1 MHGPNR
7 PGRVDVD
14 DATSGAWAGTALVMA
29 IAETEATKARP
40 LARAIE
46 GAAALDPAAKAA
58 AKAVRGALDP
68 GPVKD
73 ALSGTWLGHALHPL
87 LTDAV
92 IGTWLSALVL
102 DATGGDAGAAERLI
116 AAGVVCA
123 VPTAVTGATDWA
135 DAEPVGD
142 GVRRVGAVHAV
153 GNLAALG
160 LQIASLAARR
170 RGARHRGVAL
180 SLAAGG
186 LLGVTGYLGGHLSF
200 SRGVGVDQTV
210 FDAGPEDW
218 TDAAAAAEIDS
229 EPTAIVVGDTP
240 VLLVRL
246 GGSVM
251 AVHDRCSH
259 RGCSLS
265 RGTLDG
271 DTIQCACHG
280 SRFNLRDG
288 RVERGPASAP
298 QPAFDARERDGRIEL
313 RRKPGAEGR
322 R

>member
-1 MHGPNR
+1 
-7 PGRVDVD
+7 
-14 DATSGAWAGTALVMA
+14 MA
-29 IAETEATKARP
+29 MAETEATKARP
-40 LARAIE
+40 FARAIE
-46 GAAALDPAAKAA
+46 GAAALDPPAKAV

-92 IGTWLSALVL
+92 VGMWLSALVL
-102 DATGGDAGAAERLI
+102 DATGGDADASERLI

-123 VPTAVTGATDWA
+123 VPTAVTGTTDWA

-160 LQIASLAARR
+160 LQFASLTARR
-170 RGARHRGVAL
+170 RGARRRGVAL

-218 TDAAAAAEIDS
+218 TDAAAAGDVNG

-240 VLLVRL
+240 VLVVRVD
-246 GGSVM
+246 GSVV

-271 DTIQCACHG
+271 DTIECACHG

-298 QPAFDARERDGRIEL
+298 QPAFDARERDGRVEL
-313 RRKPGAEGR
+313 KRKPAL
-322 R
+322 

>member
-1 MHGPNR
+1 
-7 PGRVDVD
+7 
-14 DATSGAWAGTALVMA
+14 MA
-29 IAETEATKARP
+29 MAETEATRARA

-46 GAAALDPAAKAA
+46 GAAALDPAAKAV

-92 IGTWLSALVL
+92 IGTWLSAILL
-102 DATGGDAGAAERLI
+102 DATGGDAGASERLI

-153 GNLAALG
+153 GNLAAVG
-160 LQIASLAARR
+160 LQIASLTARR

-210 FDAGPEDW
+210 FDAGAEEW
-218 TDAAAAAEIDS
+218 TDAAAAGEVDS

-246 GGSVM
+246 DGSVM

-298 QPAFDARERDGRIEL
+298 QPAFDAREREGRIEL
-313 RRKPGAEGR
+313 KRKPAR
-322 R
+322 

>member
-1 MHGPNR
+1 
-7 PGRVDVD
+7 
-14 DATSGAWAGTALVMA
+14 
-29 IAETEATKARP
+29 
-40 LARAIE
+40 
-46 GAAALDPAAKAA
+46 
-58 AKAVRGALDP
+58 VRGALDP

-73 ALSGTWLGHALHPL
+73 AVSGTWLGHALHPL

-102 DATGGDAGAAERLI
+102 DATGGDADASERLI

-160 LQIASLAARR
+160 LQIASLTARR
-170 RGARHRGVAL
+170 RGARGRGVAL

-200 SRGVGVDQTV
+200 SRGVGVDQTA
-210 FDAGPEDW
+210 FDAGAEDW
-218 TDAAAAAEIDS
+218 TDAAAAGEVNS
-229 EPTAIVVGDTP
+229 EPTTVVVGDTP
-240 VLLVRL
+240 VLLVRVH
-246 GGSVM
+246 GSVM

-271 DTIQCACHG
+271 DTIECACHG

-313 RRKPGAEGR
+313 RRKPAR
-322 R
+322 

>member
-1 MHGPNR
+1 M
-7 PGRVDVD
+7 
-14 DATSGAWAGTALVMA
+14 
-29 IAETEATKARP
+29 AETEATKARP
-40 LARAIE
+40 LARFIE
-46 GAAALDPAAKAA
+46 GAAALDPAAKAV

-102 DATGGDAGAAERLI
+102 DATGGDAGASERLI
-116 AAGVVCA
+116 AAGAVCA

-142 GVRRVGAVHAV
+142 GVRRVGAVHAA

-160 LQIASLAARR
+160 LQLASLSARR
-170 RGARHRGVAL
+170 RGARHRGVVL

-210 FDAGPEDW
+210 FNAGPDDW
-218 TDAAAAAEIDS
+218 TDAVAAGEVDS

-240 VLLVRL
+240 ILVVRL
-246 GGSVM
+246 DGSIV

-259 RGCSLS
+259 RGCPLS
-265 RGTLDG
+265 DGTLDG

-288 RVERGPASAP
+288 HVERGPASAP

-313 RRKPGAEGR
+313 RRKPAR
-322 R
+322 

>member
-1 MHGPNR
+1 
-7 PGRVDVD
+7 VD
-14 DATSGAWAGTALVMA
+14 DAISGAWAGTAVVMA
-29 IAETEATKARP
+29 MAETEATRARA

-46 GAAALDPAAKAA
+46 GAAALDPAAKAV

-87 LTDAV
+87 LTDTV

-102 DATGGDAGAAERLI
+102 DATGGDAGASERLI

-153 GNLAALG
+153 GNLAAVG
-160 LQIASLAARR
+160 LQIASLTVRR

-186 LLGVTGYLGGHLSF
+186 LLGLTGYLGGHLSF

-210 FDAGPEDW
+210 FDAGAEEW
-218 TDAAAAAEIDS
+218 TDAAAAGEVDS

-246 GGSVM
+246 DGSVM

-265 RGTLDG
+265 DG
-271 DTIQCACHG
+271 EVEGDEIVCACHG
-280 SRFNLRDG
+280 SRFDRRDG
-288 RVERGPASAP
+288 SVRAGPAFAP
-298 QPAFDARERDGRIEL
+298 QPSFDVRVDGGRVLL
-313 RRKPGAEGR
+313 RRR
-322 R
+322 V

>member
-1 MHGPNR
+1 
-7 PGRVDVD
+7 
-14 DATSGAWAGTALVMA
+14 MA
-29 IAETEATKARP
+29 EPEATKLLP
-40 LARAIE
+40 LAHAIE
-46 GAAALDPAAKAA
+46 GVSALDPPAKAV

-73 ALSGTWLGHALHPL
+73 AVSGTWLGHALHPL
-87 LTDAV
+87 LTDTV
-92 IGTWLSALVL
+92 IGTWLSALLL
-102 DATGGDAGAAERLI
+102 DVTGGDAGASDRLI

-142 GVRRVGAVHAV
+142 GIRRVGAVHAA
-153 GNLAALG
+153 GNLTALG
-160 LQIASLAARR
+160 LQIASLSARR
-170 RGARHRGVAL
+170 RGARRRGVAL

-186 LLGVTGYLGGHLSF
+186 LLSVTSYLGGHLSL
-200 SRGVGVDQTV
+200 SRGVGVDETA

-218 TDAAAAAEIDS
+218 TDAAAATEVGS

-246 GGSVM
+246 DGAVM

-265 RGTLDG
+265 DGTLDG

-280 SRFNLRDG
+280 SRFSLRDG
-288 RVERGPASAP
+288 HVERGPASAP

-313 RRKPGAEGR
+313 RRKSA
-322 R
+322 